1 MNTLSEAID
10 TGRGRMVAGLTFLVA
25 VGLPVAGIL
34 TADAR
39 EAEVSPGAGDW
50 VFVALVA
57 AATVATFARLVP
69 WSLRGEDGGK
79 RRVKSGL
86 TLSISALLLSIVLFW
101 TMLPVIFGS
110 AGAWLGY
117 LTREDAKAGQ
127 RQARMATAAIIIGG
141 LATLASVVG
150 YVATS

>member
-1 MNTLSEAID
+1 MNTLTEAID
-10 TGRGRMVAGLTFLVA
+10 TGRARLVAGLTFLVA

-57 AATVATFARLVP
+57 VVTAATFALLVP
-69 WSLRGEDGGK
+69 WSLRGEDGQN

-86 TLSISALLLSIVLFW
+86 TLSISAFLLSIVLFW
-101 TMLPVIFGS
+101 TMLPVVFGS

-117 LTREDAKAGQ
+117 LTREDANAGQ
-127 RQARMATAAIIIGG
+127 RQTRMATAAIVIGG
-141 LATLASVVG
+141 IATLASIVG